1 MLICGDCSARN
12 DDGESFCTNC
22 GAYLEWQRPPAGAVD
37 RPRAATSGPG
47 PKTPPGPR
55 PDTAELPQITVPPV
69 PTAGESTERRQRTP
83 RGRRSAAGTGNP
95 GQSGTVLAG
104 SPPGGAGGGGQES
117 MRDPVG
123 DRNKGD
129 TVAVIDVEPAA
140 VKPGQR
146 ITSAPRVLPTDSEAS
161 TAAGEL
167 VCATC
172 GTGNQADRSF
182 CRRCA
187 ASLLVDPGTDFSEV
201 PRLSWW
207 RRLFRRPE
215 GRALPAGTRPRWKSR
230 RFPTRSAA
238 LVAVLGLLGGGAYAN
253 RDSIGGAP
261 QRVLDELFD
270 GPVRDLKMTA
280 SDSTK
285 DPDLANDGFSDTSWA
300 GKLKDGE
307 HSNFLEATFAGPTR
321 LVYVFITGLKSEP
334 LASREE
340 QRPSK
345 VLISV
350 HHKGAKEG
358 TYQNFPQVD
367 VPVDTQR
374 HGYYVGADNVEA
386 VRLTIVEPTSATA
399 KSVSIAGVQFS
410 KR

>member
-22 GAYLEWQRPPAGAVD
+22 GAYLEWQRPAGAVD
-37 RPRAATSGPG
+37 RPQATTSGPG
-47 PKTPPGPR
+47 SKTPPEPR
-55 PDTAELPQITVPPV
+55 PDTAELPQITVPAV

-83 RGRRSAAGTGNP
+83 RERRSAAGTGKP

-104 SPPGGAGGGGQES
+104 SAPGGAGGGGQES
-117 MRDPVG
+117 RRDPAG
-123 DRNKGD
+123 DGNKGD

-146 ITSAPRVLPTDSEAS
+146 VASAPRVLPANSEPS
-161 TAAGEL
+161 SAAGEL
-167 VCATC
+167 ICATC
-172 GTGNQADRSF
+172 GTGNRTDRSF

-187 ASLLVDPGTDFSEV
+187 GSLEGAPVAAASEA
-201 PRLSWW
+201 PRLPWW
-207 RRLFRRPE
+207 RRLVGRPQ
-215 GRALPAGTRPRWKSR
+215 GQALPAGTRPRWKSR
-230 RFPTRSAA
+230 RFPMRSAA
-238 LVAVLGLLGGGAYAN
+238 SVAVLGLLGGGAYAN

-261 QRVLDELFD
+261 QRVLDELLD
-270 GPVRDLKMTA
+270 GPAVPTKMNA

-285 DPDLANDGFSDTSWA
+285 DPDLAKDGFSNTSWA

-350 HHKGAKEG
+350 HHQGAKEG

-367 VPVDTQR
+367 VPTDTQR

-399 KSVSIAGVQFS
+399 KFVSIAGVQFS